1 MFKSAIKIYNNLPP
15 SLQNTAIS
23 AYGMLWKN
31 RRFGGIFEQEYTGFK
46 EREHYTSN
54 QWHEYQ
60 TIKLREILKHAYLNV
75 PYYKQVFEKNG
86 WNIDSLKRFELHQ
99 LATLPFLD
107 KSTLRAEGTTSLISV
122 NLEKGGTFLSSSGTT
137 GTPTKIL
144 YSHAMHQRVFAAY
157 ESRVRNWAGINRLMK
172 RASIGGRRILPDA
185 DAKPPYYRINYAE
198 KQIYLS
204 AYHIS
209 AQTAHN
215 YVDGIRDFGAEYMT
229 GYTMSNYILAR
240 FLENG
245 NIEAPEMKALVLSS
259 EKLTPEMRAT
269 FTKVYGCKAF
279 DGWSGVE
286 NCALISE
293 NEFGQLLVSPDMGI
307 IEILNDQ
314 NEPVKPGETGHVVCT
329 GFLNYDQP
337 LIRYRIGDRVTLAK
351 EQHTLCGRH
360 MMVISDIEGRIE
372 DIISGPDGR
381 QMVRFHGIF
390 VDLHSV
396 IEAQLIQHTL
406 HDYEIKV
413 ATSGAFDENDKLI
426 MIKRMQTQLGTVNV
440 YFTEVS
446 HIPKG
451 ANGKFKAV
459 VSRVTGGG

>member
-1 MFKSAIKIYNNLPP
+1 MFKNAIKIYNNLPP
-15 SLQNTAIS
+15 TLQNTAIS
-23 AYGMLWKN
+23 AYGMFWKN

-46 EREHYTSN
+46 DREHFTSN
-54 QWHEYQ
+54 QWIEYQ
-60 TIKLREILKHAYLNV
+60 TIKLRDLLQHAYLHV
-75 PYYKQVFEKNG
+75 PYYKKVLKQSG
-86 WNIDSLKRFELHQ
+86 WNIDALKRFELHQ

-107 KSTLRAEGTTSLISV
+107 KSTLRAEGTTSLVSV
-122 NLEKGGTFLSSSGTT
+122 VPEKGGTFLSSSGTT

-157 ESRVRNWAGINRLMK
+157 ESRVRNWAGVNRLMK

-209 AQTAHN
+209 AQTARN
-215 YVDGIRDFGAEYMT
+215 YVDGIRKFGAEYMT

-240 FLENG
+240 FLEHG

-269 FTKVYGCKAF
+269 FTKVYGCKTF

-286 NCALISE
+286 NCGLISE
-293 NEFGQLLVSPDMGI
+293 NEFGQLLISPDVGI
-307 IEILNDQ
+307 IEILNNN

-337 LIRYRIGDRVTLAK
+337 LIRYRIGDRVTLAN
-351 EQHTLCGRH
+351 EQHTLCGRN
-360 MMVISDIEGRIE
+360 MTVISDIEGRIE

-413 ATSGAFDENDKLI
+413 ATSGTLDPSDKSI
-426 MIKRMQTQLGTVNV
+426 MIKRMQSQLGNITVI
-440 YFTEVS
+440 FTEVS
-446 HIPKG
+446 HIPRG

-459 VSRVTGGG
+459 ISQV